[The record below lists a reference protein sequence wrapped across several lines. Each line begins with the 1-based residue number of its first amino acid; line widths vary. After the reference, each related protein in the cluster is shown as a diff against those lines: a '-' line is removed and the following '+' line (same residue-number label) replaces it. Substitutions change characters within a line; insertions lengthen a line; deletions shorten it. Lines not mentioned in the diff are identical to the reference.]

1 MPDHPSFDD
10 LGHRQCRRCEAIRPL
25 EAFSASLRANG
36 TVKFGSYCP
45 PCRKAYQREW
55 YLTHREQVRAAGAA
69 RREAEKRK
77 RPPPVERRPLREAVG
92 FRTFPNPRKQGNLG
106 LAIAIAY
113 LTRIGLDVAIPLTD
127 TQRYDLIVVHEDGRD
142 RVQVKTTTMKVGN
155 SYVVHLRTVGGN
167 KSQVIA
173 RPFDPTDYEW
183 LFVVCADATAYLIP
197 SSEITS
203 RESLSLGR
211 KYERFRLED

>member
-1 MPDHPSFDD
+1 MAATATGVVLPELKWVESPN
-10 LGHRQCRRCEAIRPL
+10 
-25 EAFSASLRANG
+25 FSD
-36 TVKFGSYCP
+36 
-45 PCRKAYQREW
+45 RKP
-55 YLTHREQVRAAGAA
+55 G
-69 RREAEKRK
+69 
-77 RPPPVERRPLREAVG
+77 VG
-92 FRTFPNPRKQGNLG
+92 L
-106 LAIAIAY
+106 
-113 LTRIGLDVAIPLTD
+113 
-127 TQRYDLIVVHEDGRD
+127 DLIVVHEDGRD